1 MCVLVKIENLEVISD
16 SVFVFVHLLPP
27 ESLLC
32 FCEEVIVGRCLSCQP
47 PLAESSSGLDNSAHH
62 HPGQLFSHLKG
73 AFNTRK
79 FRGGQFNP
87 SHQKEKKKNN
97 GSEARFILAQI
108 IIK

>member
-87 SHQKEKKKNN
+87 SHQKEKKRIMGVKQ
-97 GSEARFILAQI
+97 GLFLLKLS
-108 IIK
+108 